1 MAFDDND
8 EPSRK
13 QNEPRVKNKVSNK
26 RKQKVSG
33 YEDPSVEN
41 TSQCDE
47 DLDWMDDDSIPDPPH
62 EEPYTNFKEMHDLDG
77 YWL

>member
-1 MAFDDND
+1 LFKDQQIVVFDHGTNYLFNWDNVMAFDDND

-41 TSQCDE
+41 TS
-47 DLDWMDDDSIPDPPH
+47 
-62 EEPYTNFKEMHDLDG
+62 
-77 YWL
+77 